1 MLIRFVCWLL
11 RHKRLSSLDRTILTN
26 TILDSV
32 KALPI
37 HAIITVNE
45 NKIFIRGTELEGER
59 ALVIREGAQSAL
71 NNVALRTIH
80 EQVLYQAVSLGVH
93 QALTPEQ
100 MNFAKA
106 AIWYGEEELKLL
118 QLLAG
123 PTNSS
128 FNGD

>member
-11 RHKRLSSLDRTILTN
+11 RHKRLSSLDRTTLTN

-100 MNFAKA
+100 MSFAKA
-106 AIWYGEEELKLL
+106 AIWFGEEELKLL

>member
-1 MLIRFVCWLL
+1 MFIRFVCWLL
-11 RHKRLSSLDRTILTN
+11 RHKRLSSVDRTRLTN
-26 TILDSV
+26 TILDSIQ
-32 KALPI
+32 ALPT

-45 NKIFIRGTELEGER
+45 NKIFIRGTELDGER

-71 NNVALRTIH
+71 NNVALRTIQ

-93 QALTPEQ
+93 QALTSEQ

-106 AIWYGEEELKLL
+106 AIWFGEEENKLL
-118 QLLAG
+118 RLLAG